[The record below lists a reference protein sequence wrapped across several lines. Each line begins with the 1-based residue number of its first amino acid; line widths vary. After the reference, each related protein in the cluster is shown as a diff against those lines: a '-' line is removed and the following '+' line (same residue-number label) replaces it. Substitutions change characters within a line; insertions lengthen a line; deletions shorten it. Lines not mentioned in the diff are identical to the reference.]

1 MSVPQPAGENSLGY
15 RLPAEWESQEAVWFA
30 WPVREDIW
38 PEKIDKVREQL
49 VDLYIL
55 AARFQQVRILC
66 PSLLQ
71 APLRALLV
79 KAGSDKNILLYN
91 YQTDDIWIRDFGPLF
106 MLSLNTNHAVSIDCS
121 FNAWGNKFPQQSLD
135 DAATKWIAHQLKIR
149 CFNRK
154 SLVLEGGSIDSN
166 GSGTLLT
173 TKAVLMNPNR
183 LGPER
188 VEEIELIFKRDL
200 SIDKVLWLNEG
211 LIGDDTDGHVD
222 NVARFFKPYSILVAT
237 ASKDSKNYRLLEENR
252 SRLKKMSDAKGR
264 TFNIVSIPLPA
275 PIEVNEEP
283 LVASYLNFLVL
294 NNAVLVPTFAQ
305 AKSDQNAL
313 KIIANCFPGRQIVG
327 FDCRIFI
334 EEGGALH
341 CMSLNQ
347 PAALANDQK

>member
-1 MSVPQPAGENSLGY
+1 
-15 RLPAEWESQEAVWFA
+15 
-30 WPVREDIW
+30 
-38 PEKIDKVREQL
+38 
-49 VDLYIL
+49 
-55 AARFQQVRILC
+55 
-66 PSLLQ
+66 
-71 APLRALLV
+71 
-79 KAGSDKNILLYN
+79 
-91 YQTDDIWIRDFGPLF
+91 
-106 MLSLNTNHAVSIDCS
+106 MLSLNTNHVASIDWS
-121 FNAWGNKFPQQSLD
+121 FNAWGNKFQQQSLD

-166 GSGTLLT
+166 GSGILLT

-183 LGPER
+183 LGPEK

-200 SIDKVLWLNEG
+200 TIDKVLWLNEG

-222 NVARFFKPYSILVAT
+222 NVARFFNPYSILVAT
-237 ASKDSKNYRLLEENR
+237 ASKESKNYRLLEENR
-252 SRLKKMSDAKGR
+252 SRLEKMSDSKGR

-275 PIEVNEEP
+275 PIEVNGEP

-305 AKSDQNAL
+305 AKSDKNAL
-313 KIIANCFPGRQIVG
+313 KIVANCFPGRQIIG

-341 CMSLNQ
+341 CMGLNQ
-347 PAALANDQK
+347 PAVQTKDQK

>member
-1 MSVPQPAGENSLGY
+1 MSVLHLEDANSLGY
-15 RLPAEWESQEAVWFA
+15 RLPAQWEPQEAVWFA

-38 PEKIDKVREQL
+38 PKRIDKVREQL
-49 VDLYIL
+49 VSLYIL
-55 AARFQQVRILC
+55 VARFQQVRILC
-66 PSLLQ
+66 PNLHQ
-71 APLRALLV
+71 AQLRALLV
-79 KAGSDKNILLYN
+79 EAGSDKNILLYN

-106 MLSLNTNHAVSIDCS
+106 MLSLNRKYAVSIDCN
-121 FNAWGNKFPQQSLD
+121 FNAWGNKFPHKSLD
-135 DAATKWIAHQLKIR
+135 DAATAWIANQLKIR

-173 TKAVLMNPNR
+173 TKSVLMNPNR
-183 LGPER
+183 LGTER
-188 VEEIELIFKRDL
+188 VEQIELLLKRDL
-200 SIDKVLWLNEG
+200 SIDTVLWLNNG

-222 NVARFFKPYSILVAT
+222 NVARFFKTNSILVAT
-237 ASKDSKNYRLLEENR
+237 ASKESKNYRLLVENR
-252 SRLKKMSDAKGR
+252 SRLKKMSDVNGE
-264 TFNIVSIPLPA
+264 TFNIVSLPLPA
-275 PIEVNEEP
+275 PVERNGET

-305 AKSDQNAL
+305 AKSDENAL
-313 KIIANCFPGRQIVG
+313 KILADCFPDRQIIG

-347 PAALANDQK
+347 PAVQA

>member
-1 MSVPQPAGENSLGY
+1 MSVLHLEEANSLGY
-15 RLPAEWESQEAVWFA
+15 RLPAQWEPQEAVWFA

-38 PEKIDKVREQL
+38 PKKIDKVREQL
-49 VDLYIL
+49 VNLYIL

-66 PSLLQ
+66 PSLHQ
-71 APLRALLV
+71 AQLRALLV
-79 KAGSDKNILLYN
+79 EAGSDKNILLYN

-106 MLSLNTNHAVSIDCS
+106 MLSLSTKHAVSIDFS
-121 FNAWGNKFPQQSLD
+121 FNAWGNKFPHQSLD
-135 DAATKWIAHQLKIR
+135 DAATAWIAHQLKIR

-188 VEEIELIFKRDL
+188 VEQIELLLKRDL

-222 NVARFFKPYSILVAT
+222 NVARFFKTNSILVAT
-237 ASKDSKNYRLLEENR
+237 ASKESKNYRLLVENR
-252 SRLKKMSDAKGR
+252 TRLKKMSDVNGE
-264 TFNIVSIPLPA
+264 TFNIVSLPLPA
-275 PIEVNEEP
+275 PVEINGET

-305 AKSDQNAL
+305 AKSDENAL
-313 KIIANCFPGRQIVG
+313 KILADCFPDRQIIG

-347 PAALANDQK
+347 PAVHA